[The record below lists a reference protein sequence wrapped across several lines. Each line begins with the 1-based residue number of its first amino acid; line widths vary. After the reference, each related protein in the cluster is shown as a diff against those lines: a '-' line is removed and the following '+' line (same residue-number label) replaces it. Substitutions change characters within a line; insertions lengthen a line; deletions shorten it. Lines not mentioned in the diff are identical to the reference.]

1 MSSITGGREEARAAE
16 PLLRSKTLNQP
27 CRDIGALTPLAQQA
41 CDLFLAECKR
51 RGISIFITETYRSQ
65 ARQDY
70 LYEQGR
76 TRPGNIVTWTRNSN
90 HTGRM
95 AWDIAVNPPLALYD
109 YATLHIAGQ
118 AAKDLGITW
127 GGEWDTPDRP
137 HFEITKDWK
146 PPEEEGEPME
156 ERYQTID
163 QVPEWGKGTV
173 RKLTEKGIFADPK
186 LLNLTEDMLRLLVFH
201 DRLGIY
207 G

>member
-1 MSSITGGREEARAAE
+1 MSSI
-16 PLLRSKTLNQP
+16 KTA

-41 CDLFLAECKR
+41 CNLFLDECKR

-76 TRPGNIVTWTRNSN
+76 TRPGNIVTWTRNSK

-118 AAKDLGITW
+118 VAKDLGITW

-146 PPEEEGEPME
+146 APGG
-156 ERYQTID
+156 D
-163 QVPEWGKGTV
+163 
-173 RKLTEKGIFADPK
+173 
-186 LLNLTEDMLRLLVFH
+186 EDMTYEQFKEYMARYEAEKQTEPVSDYAAGSWEKATKAGVLDGTMPRAPLQRQQLACVL
-201 DRLGIY
+201 DRAGMLEQD
-207 G
+207 